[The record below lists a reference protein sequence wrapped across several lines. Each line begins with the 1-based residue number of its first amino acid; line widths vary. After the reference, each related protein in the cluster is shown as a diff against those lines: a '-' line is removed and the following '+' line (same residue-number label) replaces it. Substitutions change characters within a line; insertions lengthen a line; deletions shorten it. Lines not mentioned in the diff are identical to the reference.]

1 MKKRERVE
9 SRPIDGQENR
19 YYKIGYT
26 WLWPSGLWNSLIYPG
41 AAQWLLQDRNCR
53 KYYSPAIL
61 AVEIS
66 SSDRFDPHDLRDQNT
81 TTKPAIPMPE
91 NTQSSPADPP
101 IPESFNSFLELK
113 LVSEGFNSALKIS
126 IRPWNFEFVPDS
138 PMDPSELKLGLVFW
152 QAGGLTERS
161 RFDQSLLGN
170 TSSLNAPLYGGCRNC
185 ELPRIHQEMRTICL
199 TMTALM
205 YLCSLPTYR
214 ATTFQLMKVTTKM
227 KGITLWSVR
236 FEGIVI

>member
-1 MKKRERVE
+1 MA
-9 SRPIDGQENR
+9 I
-19 YYKIGYT
+19 

-41 AAQWLLQDRNCR
+41 AAQGLLQGRIWR
-53 KYYSPAIL
+53 KSYSPAIL
-61 AVEIS
+61 AAEIS
-66 SSDRFDPHDLRDQNT
+66 SSERFNPRELRDQNT
-81 TTKPAIPMPE
+81 TTKPGIPMPE

-113 LVSEGFNSALKIS
+113 LVSEGFNSALKIL

-185 ELPRIHQEMRTICL
+185 DLPRIQEMRTICL

-227 KGITLWSVR
+227 KGIRLWSIR